1 MAEGEKKKTSMGL
14 IIGLIVVGLL
24 LASGV
29 SYFVATK
36 LLADNGAAA
45 AKREP
50 GVIMRLGDPKE
61 GLIVNIGGVN
71 SGRYLKVAVVLEVMP
86 NKNAAKDAKAVN
98 PEEIIIQDTVIQF
111 LRAQKIEQFAPEKQ
125 EELKENIRKAVN
137 AALGGSDKVYNVYFT
152 NFVLQ

>member
-61 GLIVNIGGVN
+61 GLIVNESITPYATNKLAIIVPADNPAGISGLSNLAKEGV
-71 SGRYLKVAVVLEVMP
+71 K
-86 NKNAAKDAKAVN
+86 
-98 PEEIIIQDTVIQF
+98 IIPWQ
-111 LRAQKIEQFAPEKQ
+111 
-125 EELKENIRKAVN
+125 
-137 AALGGSDKVYNVYFT
+137 
-152 NFVLQ
+152 